1 MIFIFEA
8 VHIQSVMQCREN
20 DNKYLLL
27 AILGFGWFILTVNL
41 AAGKDN
47 IVKRLI

>member
-8 VHIQSVMQCREN
+8 VHIQSVMQCQEN
-20 DNKYLLL
+20 NNKHLIL
-27 AILGFGWFILTVNL
+27 AILGVGWFILTVNL

-47 IVKRLI
+47 I